1 MMNCKEFSDL
11 LDAFLDGE
19 LTEEQAEQMRRHAAE
34 CAECAALLALRR
46 DLRALEDEV
55 EVPDEFSASWREA
68 VRAEAT
74 GSKRSPARAFRQSW
88 MAAAAALVM
97 IFGGALAMSRG
108 KLPTVYRTAGSA
120 KAPAAVAQTA
130 TTTDEAPAAN
140 ESIAANESPAV
151 NEAPAPE
158 QKAAEND
165 AGAVLSLFA
174 SGSLSNVLYED
185 AEESEEIAC
194 EEAPMMDWAAESQEE
209 NAYMAAGAMEAA
221 PAEARKAQREYAAA
235 PVMATALPTS
245 EPTSAPT
252 AQPTPEP
259 TAAPAPVPEET
270 DAPAPEELSEAETAE
285 GETLSWL
292 FWLGLAVCVTG
303 IAALAFLLIRHLKK
317 GKA

>member
-68 VRAEAT
+68 VRTEAT

-120 KAPAAVAQTA
+120 KAPAAVAQAA
-130 TTTDEAPAAN
+130 TTTEEAPAAN
-140 ESIAANESPAV
+140 ESIAA

-209 NAYMAAGAMEAA
+209 NAYMAAEAMEAA

-235 PVMATALPTS
+235 PVMATALPAP

-270 DAPAPEELSEAETAE
+270 GAPAPEEPSEAETAE

-292 FWLGLAVCVTG
+292 FWLGLAVCVSG
-303 IAALAFLLIRHLKK
+303 IAALAFLLIRYLKK

>member
-68 VRAEAT
+68 VRAEAA

-140 ESIAANESPAV
+140 ESIVA
-151 NEAPAPE
+151 NEAPAVQ

-209 NAYMAAGAMEAA
+209 NAYMAAEAMEAA

-270 DAPAPEELSEAETAE
+270 DAPAREEPSEAETAE

-292 FWLGLAVCVTG
+292 FWLGLAVCVSG
-303 IAALAFLLIRHLKK
+303 IAALAFLLVRHLKK

>member
-140 ESIAANESPAV
+140 ESIVA
-151 NEAPAPE
+151 NEAPAVQ

-209 NAYMAAGAMEAA
+209 NAYMAAEAMEAA

-270 DAPAPEELSEAETAE
+270 DAPAREEPSEAETAE

-292 FWLGLAVCVTG
+292 FWLGLAVCVSG
-303 IAALAFLLIRHLKK
+303 IAALAFLLVRHLKK